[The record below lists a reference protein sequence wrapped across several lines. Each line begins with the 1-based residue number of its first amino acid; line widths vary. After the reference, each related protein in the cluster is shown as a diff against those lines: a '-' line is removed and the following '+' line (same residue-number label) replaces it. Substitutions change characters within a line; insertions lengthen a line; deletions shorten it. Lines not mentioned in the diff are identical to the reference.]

1 MSFNSG
7 SHAGIGQQ
15 VTANGVAND
24 TARINQLIAIAGGA
38 GGPGLVVK
46 GRVGGEPRGWM
57 LQGGSFRS
65 DRAAEPTLTAA
76 ALLALAGTGSELTY
90 TLVPQGSQTR
100 LGVDRDLDGF
110 LDGDERDA
118 GSDPADSSSVPQPCI
133 GDISPA
139 TPDGVVNGGDLGA
152 LLAGWGLGGVTDLNG
167 DGTTGAA
174 DLAILLS
181 GWGACP

>member
-38 GGPGLVVK
+38 GGPALVVK